1 MIKNTWILVLIVAF
15 GSFSSCKSKKALVSM
30 PVSTSSSDSDAEYDA
45 YRNKLPDTKI
55 DRVQSGL
62 KVTFDS
68 EILFPINSSYLT
80 EPAKAKLS
88 SLLEMIKQKGHTN
101 LSIEGH
107 TDKTGPPDYN
117 KWLSEKRA
125 LSVKAFAVSL
135 GLSDVAISTV
145 GYGDT
150 KPVADN
156 STPEGRAKNR
166 RVEIII
172 SKAK

>member
-1 MIKNTWILVLIVAF
+1 MIKKTWILVLIVAF
-15 GSFSSCKSKKALVSM
+15 GTLSSCKSKKALVSV
-30 PVSTSSSDSDAEYDA
+30 PVNASASDSDSEYDA

-55 DRVQSGL
+55 DKVQSGL

-80 EPAKAKLS
+80 EPAKVKLT
-88 SLLEMIKQKGHTN
+88 SLLEMIKQKGHAD

-125 LSVKAFAVSL
+125 ISVKAFAVSL
-135 GLSDVAISTV
+135 GLSDSSIRTI